1 MNTERLSVILLAALC
16 GSLIGSPVRSQTT
29 KNKKV
34 SDQKQEPPAKRKLK
48 GAFKGQAIDTPQGQS
63 LSDVVTAA
71 QAAREQKEKDKAD
84 KTKPKPVVIN
94 NQDVKASRQAT
105 PKEPA
110 RPSAASAES
119 AAAPAATA
127 APYRPT
133 DLEGHDET
141 FWRQK
146 AQSSRERVERARE
159 AVKTADEEARK
170 QENDFYAWD
179 DGQYRDNVIKP
190 AWDRAKEELATAQ
203 KELAEAEEG
212 LKNLEDDARKAGAMP
227 GWIR

>member
-1 MNTERLSVILLAALC
+1 MKADKLSVVFLAALC
-16 GSLIGSPVRSQTT
+16 GCLLSSPVSSQTT
-29 KNKKV
+29 ENTKDN
-34 SDQKQEPPAKRKLK
+34 DQKQETAKRKLK

-94 NQDVKASRQAT
+94 NQDVKASRQAA

-110 RPSAASAES
+110 KPSAAGTEN
-119 AAAPAATA
+119 AAAPAAGT
-127 APYRPT
+127 YRPT
-133 DLEGHDET
+133 DFEGHDET
-141 FWRQK
+141 YWKEK

-190 AWDRAKEELATAQ
+190 AWDRAKEDLAAAQ
-203 KELAEAEEG
+203 KELAEAEEAS
-212 LKNLEDDARKAGAMP
+212 KNLEDDARKAGAMP
-227 GWIR
+227 GWVR